1 MQSQKVLPGLSCGP
15 RMNYSQVSIKYN
27 RVERLTLNIC
37 CSLPLDCLLQSI
49 IFNIHWSCTF
59 ARCGMVLK
67 PENDSWLCTHW
78 VFWGYILCLSQRVWD
93 HNYQFCVCYLTGS
106 PLCFRGI
113 LYQRLNVKAVF
124 LMNFKPIRC
133 WEAAW
138 YNICHNTQG
147 YTHIHTHMGD
157 RESRVTGVFFIWG
170 PSSSC
175 IHYPPN
181 PSFYSLLSFQIL
193 ISSFPLMLCARI
205 YLFLHF
211 LVPWFLIQFY
221 VLFKKQH
228 THWSITLCL
237 MYDLILVT
245 QVVPTDLTVASLA
258 RVDVPCLACLS
269 NRSSQRVS
277 GLPIRYS
284 HQSFLQIFPAVFCF
298 KWGQWSI
305 SQWIPACF
313 HSPLPLSWF
322 ISILIA
328 STYSNMGV
336 CLDQW
341 VSFREGRSGRQ
352 GRPSFCA

>member
-1 MQSQKVLPGLSCGP
+1 M
-15 RMNYSQVSIKYN
+15 
-27 RVERLTLNIC
+27 
-37 CSLPLDCLLQSI
+37 
-49 IFNIHWSCTF
+49 F
-59 ARCGMVLK
+59 
-67 PENDSWLCTHW
+67 
-78 VFWGYILCLSQRVWD
+78 
-93 HNYQFCVCYLTGS
+93 
-106 PLCFRGI
+106 
-113 LYQRLNVKAVF
+113 
-124 LMNFKPIRC
+124 
-133 WEAAW
+133 
-138 YNICHNTQG
+138 
-147 YTHIHTHMGD
+147 
-157 RESRVTGVFFIWG
+157 
-170 PSSSC
+170 PSFSSC

-181 PSFYSLLSFQIL
+181 PVFYSLLSFQIL
-193 ISSFPLMLCARI
+193 INLLFHFCYVHGSICFNICFASTVPHSSD
-205 YLFLHF
+205 
-211 LVPWFLIQFY
+211 QFY
-221 VLFKKQH
+221 ILFEKH
-228 THWSITLCL
+228 HSHWSITLFL

-245 QVVPTDLTVASLA
+245 QVVPTDLSVASLT

-341 VSFREGRSGRQ
+341 VYFREGWSGRQ
-352 GRPSFCA
+352 ERPSFCA